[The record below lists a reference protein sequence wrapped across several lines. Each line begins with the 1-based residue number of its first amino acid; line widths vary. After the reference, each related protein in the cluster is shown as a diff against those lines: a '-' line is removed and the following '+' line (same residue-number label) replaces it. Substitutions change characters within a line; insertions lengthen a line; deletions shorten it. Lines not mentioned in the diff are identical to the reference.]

1 MNILEIDGKKA
12 YNVSCTNILVK
23 VGNSQ
28 QKKKYFGIQP
38 NWFNDESSFHKEERK
53 L

>member
-28 QKKKYFGIQP
+28 QKKNILEFSLIVSTMKAHSI
-38 NWFNDESSFHKEERK
+38 KRRK